1 MTEIPPILVSVSALF
16 ASIIFFIFNNNK
28 FDIRIMSIPF
38 FLQFI
43 IYGIFCFDFGMSLY
57 DKQFIARSNTIL
69 IALAL
74 SIVLIASGRKDK
86 NGK

>member
-1 MTEIPPILVSVSALF
+1 
-16 ASIIFFIFNNNK
+16 
-28 FDIRIMSIPF
+28 MSIPF

-57 DKQFIARSNTIL
+57 DKQFMARSNTIL